1 MIIGIDIDGVLTNL
15 EEFQLD
21 CGSKFM
27 SENFNKSITDAN
39 AYDTIDIFNINSEID
54 DKFWSIYLPLYV
66 KEPARKY
73 ADEVT
78 NKLHDDGFQIYII
91 TARYLTNRNDEKGI
105 EMRKTVID
113 WLKSNNIYYDKIIFS
128 PEDKLDICKKA
139 NVDLMIE
146 DKVDNINKISKYI
159 HVICFDSKYNKICQ
173 GTNII
178 RCYSWYDIY
187 AKISNIFKK

>member
-78 NKLHDDGFQIYII
+78 NKLHNEGFQIYII
-91 TARYLTNRNDEKGI
+91 TARYLTDRNDEKGI

-146 DKVDNINKISKYI
+146 DKVNNINKISKYI
-159 HVICFDSKYNKICQ
+159 PVICFDSKYNKICQ
-173 GTNII
+173 GINII
-178 RCYSWYDIY
+178 RCYSWYEIY
-187 AKISNIFKK
+187 TKISNQLKK